1 MLHFLWFFK
10 LGRIGKKKKKI
21 YEESFSCSY
30 LSLAVMQHELG
41 SSAIS
46 PYSSRLI
53 LDPRF
58 SHSMLCFW
66 LLWLTFSGKPY
77 SPTQDLKN
85 KCKFLAFLSVL
96 FLYCHWRDREKNDL
110 RFGHFLVSVK
120 AGFFLNTVFVHF
132 VPFLVLLRWRRGAVE
147 GLLVIHQSISSSWE
161 DS

>member
-10 LGRIGKKKKKI
+10 LGRIWKKKKKI
-21 YEESFSCSY
+21 YEESFSRSY

-41 SSAIS
+41 STAIS

-66 LLWLTFSGKPY
+66 LLWLPFFRKPC

-96 FLYCHWRDREKNDL
+96 VSVLSLTRQSQKNDL

-120 AGFFLNTVFVHF
+120 AEFFLNTVFVHF
-132 VPFLVLLRWRRGAVE
+132 VPFP
-147 GLLVIHQSISSSWE
+147 SST
-161 DS
+161 